1 MNSRHKIDNIAKG
14 LYIVVYSCTCAET
27 LLLVWNFINILII
40 YGPGPIQHGQK
51 QIKP

>member
-1 MNSRHKIDNIAKG
+1 MYSRHKIDNIAKG
-14 LYIVVYSCTCAET
+14 LYIVVYSCTCAVT
-27 LLLVWNFINILII
+27 HLLVWNFINILFI